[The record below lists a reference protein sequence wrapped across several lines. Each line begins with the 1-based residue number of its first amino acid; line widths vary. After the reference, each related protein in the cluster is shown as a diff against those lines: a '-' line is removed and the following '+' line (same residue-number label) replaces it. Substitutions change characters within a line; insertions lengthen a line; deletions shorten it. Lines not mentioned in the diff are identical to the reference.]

1 MTKLDKNPTSTCAK
15 VLETAGTDQED
26 YGPPSFALR
35 NLLGSLLADSDY
47 RTMIPSIVY
56 RLARCAKK
64 DVDVLSHMLEYVKN
78 GIVLGLKLFGATT
91 YLLDN
96 LIIFSE
102 MWETPTPSVAQMTA
116 RFEATTMSGL
126 LSSTEKS
133 SVCNKFKA
141 GDYDANGIIYE
152 HDEYWNKASK
162 IQDQASVLLMSS
174 ELDPM
179 APSKYATYF
188 LDALD
193 GDKKELITFKYT
205 TQGNLAEGDL
215 DKLNKTCVEDQ
226 ISSALN
232 WTIPI
237 DQQYTYLSTD
247 DAYDGVFDSSDSVD
261 KVPVTEEDASSME
274 EAKDASG
281 VRD

>member
-126 LSSTEKS
+126 LSSTQVQAYCAYSKEKS

-205 TQGNLAEGDL
+205 TQGNLVDSDTMESTCGISIFGLLYTGRRRFRQAEQ
-215 DKLNKTCVEDQ
+215 NVC
-226 ISSALN
+226 
-232 WTIPI
+232 
-237 DQQYTYLSTD
+237 
-247 DAYDGVFDSSDSVD
+247 
-261 KVPVTEEDASSME
+261 
-274 EAKDASG
+274 
-281 VRD
+281 